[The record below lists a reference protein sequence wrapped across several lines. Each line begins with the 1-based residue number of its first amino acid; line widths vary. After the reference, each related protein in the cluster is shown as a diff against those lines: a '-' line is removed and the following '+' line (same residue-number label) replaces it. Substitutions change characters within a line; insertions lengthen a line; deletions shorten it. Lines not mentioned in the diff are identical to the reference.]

1 MSLSKLSSTVKVFI
15 IGKTGNGKSLL
26 GNSILGREEFLVA
39 RSMRSTT
46 VRLGKAVGFVNGQ
59 QIMILDTPDPVNLN
73 LSDTEI
79 KNEVTRWKSAV
90 EGPYA
95 ILLAVRC
102 DVRYTAEEYDIY
114 MKIKRAWGDNAFTN
128 RLVVVFTF
136 GDRQDRDIHEELK
149 TVCWELRNVL
159 ADAGNCYV
167 LFNNMA
173 RGSEMAAQVGQLLN
187 VIHRLDM
194 KSAVSPITQDKVLI
208 LFVLVVIF
216 MTVVVYLTLR

>member
-1 MSLSKLSSTVKVFI
+1 MSLSKMSTTIKVFI

-26 GNSILGREEFLVA
+26 ANSVLGREEFLVA

-46 VRLGKAVGFVNGQ
+46 VRHGKAVGVVNGQ

-79 KNEVTRWKSAV
+79 KDEVSRWKSAV

-114 MKIKRAWGDNAFTN
+114 KKIKKVWGDNSFTG

-136 GDRQDRDIHEELK
+136 GDRQDRNIQEELK

-159 ADAGNCYV
+159 ADAGGRYV

-173 RGSEMAAQVGQLLN
+173 RGSEMAQQVGQLLK
-187 VIHRLDM
+187 VIQRLDM
-194 KSAVSPITQDKVLI
+194 KSADFPITQPQVLI
-208 LFVLVVIF
+208 LVVLVVIF
-216 MTVVVYLTLR
+216 VIVWVCIIP